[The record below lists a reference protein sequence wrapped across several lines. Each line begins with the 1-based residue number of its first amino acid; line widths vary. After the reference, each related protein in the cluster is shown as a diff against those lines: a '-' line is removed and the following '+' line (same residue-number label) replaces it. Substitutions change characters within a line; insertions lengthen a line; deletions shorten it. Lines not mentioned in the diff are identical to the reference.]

1 MSEKL
6 VEAEGRR
13 VEYQALRSEILH
25 SDRTCLVILALLLAV
40 SGTIL
45 GIVVDGSKSELV
57 SLLPPLWI
65 VGWCYISEKRF
76 MIRRT
81 AHYIRHEIEG
91 HTWGLVWQNW
101 LRRNRKELDRHFL
114 RFVPI

>member
-1 MSEKL
+1 M
-6 VEAEGRR
+6 
-13 VEYQALRSEILH
+13 
-25 SDRTCLVILALLLAV
+25 ILALLLAV

-91 HTWGLVWQNW
+91 HTWGLGWQNW

-114 RFVPI
+114 RFVPIYLKPFWRSSSRSRFRRTFF